1 MKLLNKRGQ
10 IVSNLQGFVMAI
22 VTIGVILAIG
32 LYVLQEMGNATAG
45 LDSNGLSTVQACG
58 SNATGGTTGTIVYT
72 NCTAAY
78 DATQSVITKLGTAPT
93 WIGLLIVVVF
103 ASAILAYF
111 YFRQ

>member
-1 MKLLNKRGQ
+1 MKMLTKKGQ
-10 IVSNLQGFVMAI
+10 IVSNLQGFIMAI

-32 LYVLQEMGNATAG
+32 LYVLQEMQYATTLDGTSTGN
-45 LDSNGLSTVQACG
+45 STIA
-58 SNATGGTTGTIVYT
+58 SNATGAI
-72 NCTAAY
+72 
-78 DATQSVITKLGTAPT
+78 ITKLATAPT